1 LFSSFDL
8 LNVTLSYEK
17 LEIFRVLNINILNFC
32 EEGSA
37 MRFSATKFCG
47 LLILTMIAMNF
58 GCKTKTNEN
67 TSVNANVTTNVA
79 NVSTSEKELP
89 PGFSASPLP
98 IQGTTPGI
106 PDPNAVNSVPKGTT
120 PTPGIPDV
128 KELNKP
134 FKPGKT
140 PTPGIPDEET
150 LRRQLNTP
158 VDPSVVNQP
167 IQTPSNQQRTNKD
180 KSSDK

>member
-1 LFSSFDL
+1 MKFSG
-8 LNVTLSYEK
+8 K
-17 LEIFRVLNINILNFC
+17 
-32 EEGSA
+32 
-37 MRFSATKFCG
+37 KFCG
-47 LLILTMIAMNF
+47 FLILTMSAMNF
-58 GCKTKTNEN
+58 SCKTETTENAGVNTN
-67 TSVNANVTTNVA
+67 VAANVA
-79 NVSTSEKELP
+79 NVSTSEKDLP
-89 PGFSASPLP
+89 PEFSTSPLP

-106 PDPNAVNSVPKGTT
+106 PDPNAINSVPKGTT

-158 VDPSVVNQP
+158 VDPNIVNQP
-167 IQTPSNQQRTNKD
+167 VQTPSNQQKTKGNKP
-180 KSSDK
+180 SDK